1 MSYQEVTS
9 LGMIADHPILSQTKA
24 QDFEGPGG
32 PEEKQARTAYQRPGD
47 QNVPNFLEQGQ

>member
-1 MSYQEVTS
+1 
-9 LGMIADHPILSQTKA
+9 MIADHPILSQTKA